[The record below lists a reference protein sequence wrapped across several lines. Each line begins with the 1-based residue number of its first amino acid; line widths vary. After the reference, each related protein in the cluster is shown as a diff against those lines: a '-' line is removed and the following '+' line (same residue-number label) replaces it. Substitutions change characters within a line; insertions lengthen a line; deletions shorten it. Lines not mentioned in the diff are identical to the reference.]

1 MSVAFTVRGL
11 AVPQGSVRAFPA
23 AEIGGKIRVVNT
35 TPALDHWRTA
45 IGWHARAAMGKDP
58 LMDGPLHARIEFV
71 LPRPASVSRRYPAVV
86 PDLDKLVRA
95 AFDAME
101 NVVYVN
107 DSRIVSLSTRKT
119 YGDAPGVVVAV
130 EEMEP

>member
-1 MSVAFTVRGL
+1 MTVAFTVSGL

-35 TPALDHWRTA
+35 TPALRAWRDA
-45 IGWHARAAMGKDP
+45 IGWEAKAAMGGDP
-58 LMDGPLHARIEFV
+58 LMSGPLHARLEFI
-71 LPRPASVSRRYPAVV
+71 LPRPKSVSRRYPAVV

-95 AFDAME
+95 AFDGLEGAI
-101 NVVYVN
+101 YVN